1 VARDFPE
8 VRVLESDFVIS
19 AAVLAGAPPPQHPE
33 ICFLGRSNVGKSS
46 AINSLLGRRKLARVS
61 NTPGRTRL
69 LNFFQARLEVEGTR
83 EWLSL
88 CDLPGYGYAKAP
100 REEIAG
106 WQKMIEGYL
115 ASRPM
120 LCGAIV
126 LVDSRHE
133 PSELDGSLLAWLA
146 DKGRSFRVVAT
157 KSDKIGRNELG
168 ASVRTIER
176 ALELPARSAI
186 AYSSETGAG
195 KDELWAAI
203 VKLAHDGR

>member
-1 VARDFPE
+1 MARAAPE
-8 VRVLESDFVIS
+8 VKVLESDFVIS
-19 AAVLAGAPPPQHPE
+19 AAVLAGAPLPEHPE

-69 LNFFQARLEVEGTR
+69 LNFFKARLDVDGTR

-100 REEIAG
+100 REEVES

-115 ASRPM
+115 ANRPR

-133 PSELDGSLLAWLA
+133 PSDLDKALLAWLA

-157 KSDKIGRNELG
+157 KADKIGRNQLG
-168 ASVRTIER
+168 ASLTTIER
-176 ALELPARSAI
+176 QLKLPARSVI

-195 KDELWAAI
+195 KEELWAAI
-203 VKLAHDGR
+203 VKLARDAG